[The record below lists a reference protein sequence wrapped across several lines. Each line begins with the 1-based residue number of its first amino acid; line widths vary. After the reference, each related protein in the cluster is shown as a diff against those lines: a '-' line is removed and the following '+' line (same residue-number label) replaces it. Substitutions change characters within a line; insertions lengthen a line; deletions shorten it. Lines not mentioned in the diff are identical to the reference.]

1 MKKYALLL
9 FAVVMAFTLSAC
21 GGNNAPDNGKTAG
34 NATDAPTEKTNES
47 ATEGDKI
54 AGGEPV
60 TLKIIH
66 WINEGTNKYYEDFNK
81 RFTERYP
88 NVKVDYNFVPS
99 DATYDQ
105 LQQTRVNANDVDIL
119 ALKSGFAAVPQ
130 DWSPG
135 AQDPVWKQWI
145 DAGLIADLSGESFI
159 SNWDAND
166 LANSVTYNG
175 KIYGVNMGKVAFT
188 GLFYNKTIFEK
199 YGLAVPTTWDE
210 LLNVFKVLKDNK
222 VVPLGIAG
230 KDIWPFNLAVQGLSA
245 TIHDDQ
251 LAFIKGLWDGSTKFT
266 DPVQLEI
273 LEKTQ
278 VLMENAIPGFMG
290 VDYGSLPGLFAS
302 EQVAM
307 TVDGSW
313 NAAAIKGTNPDLK
326 FGYFAIP
333 GSNDAAK
340 NKLAGKYDM
349 SWVVLEKAKN
359 KEAALKWL
367 EMQSEPEEYAKFVA
381 ASGFQPNQK
390 VTVEDPFLAELTT
403 QLDGFKLAWDQ
414 LFINRE
420 NLGEYASG
428 SSIHAEFLA
437 PAGPLKSAKE
447 LAEKT
452 QQNWDAAAPK

>member
-1 MKKYALLL
+1 MKKAAFLLAAL
-9 FAVVMAFTLSAC
+9 VMVAMLAAC
-21 GGNNAPDNGKTAG
+21 GGGNGNAG
-34 NATDAPTEKTNES
+34 NTPATNDAASPDAS
-47 ATEGDKI
+47 SSSGGSGDQI
-54 AGGEPV
+54 AGGEKV
-60 TLKIIH
+60 TLKVIH

-81 RFTERYP
+81 RFTERFP
-88 NVKVDYNFVPS
+88 NVTIDYTIVPS

-105 LQQTRVNANDVDIL
+105 LQQTRVNAGDVDIL

-130 DWSPG
+130 DWTPG

-145 DAGLIADLSGESFI
+145 DAGLIADLSDQPFI

-175 KIYGVNMGKVAFT
+175 KIYGINMGKVAFT
-188 GLFYNKTIFEK
+188 GMFYNKGIFEK
-199 YGLAVPTTWDE
+199 YNLKVPTTWDE

-222 VVPLGIAG
+222 VEPIGIAG

-251 LAFIKGLWDGSTKFT
+251 LAFIKGLWDGSKKFT

-273 LEKTQ
+273 LEKSQ
-278 VLMENAIPGFMG
+278 VLMQNAIPSFMG
-290 VDYGSLPGLFAS
+290 IDYGSLPGLFAS

-307 TVDGSW
+307 AIDGSW
-313 NAAAIKGTNPDLK
+313 NAAAIKSANPDLK

-333 GSNDAAK
+333 GSNDPAK

-349 SWVVLEKAKN
+349 SWMVLEKSKN

-367 EMQSEPEEYAKFVA
+367 ELQSEPEEYAKFIA
-381 ASGFQPNQK
+381 SSGFQPNQK
-390 VTVEDPFLAELTT
+390 VNVEDPFLAELST

-414 LFINRE
+414 LFINRQ
-420 NLGEYASG
+420 NVGEYAAG

-437 PAGPLKSAKE
+437 PAGPLKTPQE
-447 LAEKT
+447 LAEKS
-452 QQNWDAAAPK
+452 QQDWDAAAPK